1 MQSVKGTSGE
11 ECWHL
16 ALGLLGDIR
25 GKSILDAASGGG
37 YFANLMVD
45 RGAMVMACDL
55 VNQWQFPNIPFKIVD
70 FDDGLPY
77 ENASFDGIS
86 VVEALNYVESP
97 SRLFREAQ
105 RTIKEGGSLIVT
117 FPNCLTAESRFKFL
131 FSGSYRWFP
140 HPLFTGRPKSEY
152 FDVGHDP
159 VRVTTI
165 LFLLKQAGFVV
176 EAVKFGGISIRLH
189 FLPLA
194 VFIYAVTW
202 LSNLLRKLE
211 KRVPKY
217 ASSFDSLV
225 KCNVGIRARK
235 IQ

>member
-45 RGAMVMACDL
+45 RGAMVVAFDL
-55 VNQWQFPNIPFKIVD
+55 VNQWQFPDIPFQIVD
-70 FDDGLPY
+70 FDDCLPF
-77 ENASFDGIS
+77 EDALFDGIS
-86 VVEALNYVESP
+86 FVEALNYVESP
-97 SRLFREAQ
+97 SQLFREAH
-105 RTIKEGGSLIVT
+105 RTIKGGGNLIIT

-140 HPLFTGRPKSEY
+140 HPLFTGGTKAEY
-152 FDVGHDP
+152 VDVGRDP

-165 LFLLKQAGFVV
+165 LFLLKQAGFEV
-176 EAVKFGGISIRLH
+176 EAVKFGGISVKWH

-194 VFIYAVTW
+194 VFIYVVTW
-202 LSNLLRKLE
+202 LSNLLRKPE

-217 ASSFDSLV
+217 ASSIDSLV